1 MSTKPVPPKALVDW
15 IGGGDYLEM
24 GNRHLRFMT
33 ELGGLEPTHKV
44 LDVGCG
50 CGRTAT
56 ALVDFLKSPGSYT
69 GFDSQETAI
78 DWCRKYIRS
87 DAADF
92 RFEHMDVYNGFYN
105 PSGAIRAHDFVFPYT
120 QNTFDF
126 VCLWSV
132 FTHML
137 RHGVTNYLYE
147 ICQVLKP
154 GGKCFMT
161 AFVLDDEAKHLIVDR
176 KSSLDIRHEYGYA
189 FVADKDNPESAVGY
203 QPEMLLRLIDE
214 ADLKLHAG
222 PFPGS
227 WCGREKFTDY
237 QDILILTKD

>member
-1 MSTKPVPPKALVDW
+1 MSTKPVPPQKMVDW

-24 GNRHLRFMT
+24 GDRHLRFMT

-50 CGRTAT
+50 CGRTAR

-69 GFDSQETAI
+69 GFDSQEPAI

-105 PSGAIRAHDFVFPYT
+105 PSGAIQAHEFVFPYMHD
-120 QNTFDF
+120 TFDF
-126 VCLWSV
+126 ACLWSV

-137 RHGVTNYLYE
+137 NFGTIRYLGE
-147 ICQVLKP
+147 ISRILKP
-154 GGKCFMT
+154 GGTCFLT
-161 AFVLDDEAKHLIVDR
+161 AFLINSESVGLMADQ
-176 KSSLDIRHEYGYA
+176 KSSLNIRNCYGKA
-189 FVADKDNPESAVGY
+189 FVADVNNPEGAVGY
-203 QPEMLLRLIDE
+203 KPETLLDWVSQAGLRL
-214 ADLKLHAG
+214 HTG
-222 PFPGS
+222 PFWGS
-227 WCGREKFTDY
+227 WCGRKKFTDY
-237 QDILILTKD
+237 QDILVLTKD